1 MKRTDYLLA
10 LLVLGSSLLGPQ
22 LTRGAEEDSPPE
34 SSRTERRWTRN
45 WSAHSINSASIKAA
59 FQAAVS
65 DASAATVTI
74 LSDGEPAAIGVVL
87 DREGHIVTKASDLL
101 GNLTCQPGDG
111 IDHTATLV
119 GSDIANDLAVLRIDA
134 RDLKSATWRTDSVPV
149 PGSLI
154 ASVGPADELLSV
166 GVVSS
171 EPRRIGGSTE
181 PEGRRGWLG
190 VGLGDGE
197 GGLGIKS
204 VYRGSAAMEAGILP
218 GDRILKIDG
227 VSMKDYEQ
235 VVEAVGSKL
244 PGKTL
249 QIVVQRGD
257 EELELKATLG
267 KPHTHASP
275 QDHWGG
281 GPFSA
286 RRTGFPVVLPHDSVV
301 HPTECGGPL
310 VDTDGKIVGINIA
323 RALRVT
329 TYALPADVVLA
340 TAKEI
345 LAANDSPRRN
355 R

>member
-1 MKRTDYLLA
+1 MKRTDHLLL
-10 LLVLGSSLLGPQ
+10 LLVLACSLLATR
-22 LTRGAEEDSPPE
+22 LTRGAEEGSPSE
-34 SSRTERRWTRN
+34 SSRFERRWARN
-45 WSAHSINSASIKAA
+45 WSSHSINSASIKAA

-65 DASAATVTI
+65 DASAATVSI
-74 LSDGEPAAIGVVL
+74 LSDGEPAALGVVL

-101 GNLTCQPGDG
+101 GSLTCQPGDG
-111 IDHTATLV
+111 IDHAATLV
-119 GSDIANDLAVLRIDA
+119 GSDIANDLAVLKIDA
-134 RDLKSATWRTDSVPV
+134 RGLKPATWRTDSVPV

-154 ASVGPADELLSV
+154 ASVAPADELLSV

-190 VGLGDGE
+190 VGLGEGE

-204 VYRGSAAMEAGILP
+204 VYRKSAAMEAGIQP
-218 GDRILKIDG
+218 GDRIVKIDG
-227 VSMKDYEQ
+227 LSMKDYEQ
-235 VVEAVGSKL
+235 VIEAVGTKL
-244 PGKTL
+244 PGKTIE
-249 QIVVQRGD
+249 IVVQRGE
-257 EELELKATLG
+257 EELELEATLG
-267 KPHTHASP
+267 KPHTHPLP

-286 RRTGFPVVLPHDSVV
+286 RRSGFPVVLPHDSVV
-301 HPTECGGPL
+301 HPAECGGPI

-329 TYALPADVVLA
+329 TYALPAEFVLA

-345 LAANDSPRRN
+345 LAASNLVPSQ
-355 R
+355 